1 MPYSVTKQSMFDASV
16 KLFSEKGYGAVSLG
30 EIGAMA
36 GITNAANNHFD
47 SREAILNDNLAVF
60 HGN

>member
-1 MPYSVTKQSMFDASV
+1 MFDASV